1 MKGKL
6 RGSINVKLV
15 NYLNINILSLY
26 ISYYPDTMKGG
37 VRNAFIRYN
46 NNGLISTTNIKYLD
60 NYYTIQ

>member
-1 MKGKL
+1 
-6 RGSINVKLV
+6 
-15 NYLNINILSLY
+15 
-26 ISYYPDTMKGG
+26 MKGG